1 VHDHRSGGTCPPTN
15 QWTELLHLSNKYLY
29 LPPNVHVLAEQV
41 QRAVI
46 DGVKEAKYI
55 SLAIDEST
63 DNTDISQLWVFVRY
77 YDGKDFR
84 EELLA
89 LLPLEDNSTADI
101 IFGKLEDF
109 FKSHG
114 LSLDKINLT
123 VTDGAP
129 AMIVINK
136 GLVSRIKTVAPK
148 TNALHCI
155 IHQSVL
161 CAKVKRAQRGDG
173 KNNEN
178 Y

>member
-1 VHDHRSGGTCPPTN
+1 
-15 QWTELLHLSNKYLY
+15 LHLSNKYLY
-29 LPPNVHVLAEQV
+29 LPQLMHVVYTFWRSKFSELSLTGSRKPNI
-41 QRAVI
+41 R
-46 DGVKEAKYI
+46 
-55 SLAIDEST
+55 
-63 DNTDISQLWVFVRY
+63 QLCVFVRY

-129 AMIVINK
+129 AMIGKNK

-161 CAKVKRAQRGDG
+161 CAKLSGELKEVMEKTMKFINHIRGTSSTQHRLFR
-173 KNNEN
+173 KFV
-178 Y
+178 

>member
-1 VHDHRSGGTCPPTN
+1 MP
-15 QWTELLHLSNKYLY
+15 LSASTAARR
-29 LPPNVHVLAEQV
+29 VHVLAEHV
-41 QRAVI
+41 QPAVI
-46 DGVKEAKYI
+46 DGIKEAKYI

-63 DNTDISQLWVFVRY
+63 DNTDISQLCVFVRY
-77 YDGKDFR
+77 FDGKDFR

-89 LLPLEDNSTADI
+89 LLPLEDNTTADI

-129 AMIVINK
+129 AMIGKNK

-161 CAKVKRAQRGDG
+161 CAKLSGELKEVMEKTMKIINHIRGNSSTQQICAG
-173 KNNEN
+173 IPGFS
-178 Y
+178 